1 LLRGIHDGRVY
12 LTRDARDVSLEFGA
26 RTGQLHL
33 RSSWGRQ
40 HGPGEELRLRA
51 PGPLV
56 LYVHVGESVGAVS
69 VVSSGRVIRTL
80 TGRPEGLTEVFEV
93 ECERDGYYRLEVRDR
108 AGAMLALTNPI
119 YVKVG
124 TRR

>member
-1 LLRGIHDGRVY
+1 
-12 LTRDARDVSLEFGA
+12 
-26 RTGQLHL
+26 
-33 RSSWGRQ
+33 
-40 HGPGEELRLRA
+40 
-51 PGPLV
+51 LV
-56 LYVHVGESVGAVS
+56 LYVYVGESVGIIS
-69 VVSSGRVIRTL
+69 VISGGRVIRTL